1 MFSCRQSFSSGIQ
14 QPKQASSVAGLFS
27 SPGGEALSSC
37 VNEPS
42 DPALLGNVIMM
53 FVMGYGI
60 TMDVENLTFAVLDR
74 DQTPISRDYLLNLA
88 GSRYFSERPALKD
101 YADLDRRM
109 RAGEISLAIE
119 IPPGFAR
126 DLQRG
131 TPVSVG
137 AWIDGAMPQRAET
150 IRGYVQGMH
159 AQWLTSLAREKRGA
173 SATASAAEIEIRYR
187 YNPDVKSLVAMVPAV
202 IPLLLML
209 IPAMLSAL
217 SVVREKELGSI
228 VNLYVTP
235 VTRLEFLLGKQLP
248 YLTLAS

>member
-1 MFSCRQSFSSGIQ
+1 
-14 QPKQASSVAGLFS
+14 
-27 SPGGEALSSC
+27 
-37 VNEPS
+37 
-42 DPALLGNVIMM
+42 
-53 FVMGYGI
+53 
-60 TMDVENLTFAVLDR
+60 MDVENLTFAVLDR

-150 IRGYVQGMH
+150 IRLCAGDACPVV
-159 AQWLTSLAREKRGA
+159 
-173 SATASAAEIEIRYR
+173 
-187 YNPDVKSLVAMVPAV
+187 DVPG
-202 IPLLLML
+202 P
-209 IPAMLSAL
+209 
-217 SVVREKELGSI
+217 
-228 VNLYVTP
+228 
-235 VTRLEFLLGKQLP
+235 GKTGRIGHGLR
-248 YLTLAS
+248 S